1 MDRMTVKILPVT
13 GREFFLWIIK
23 PAFYK
28 KNIYISL
35 SFLILFSLG
44 SIYIVW
50 WFIFPALVLLLLIL
64 LALLSFFFDYRKLSK
79 LAQNSTVAIDENE
92 IQITETLVNVAFKW
106 SSVRKIKIE
115 PEFMAI
121 SLKERGEGVVIVKRC
136 FPSELEAEEF
146 FKKAE
151 QYWKEAQK
159 EK

>member
-1 MDRMTVKILPVT
+1 M
-13 GREFFLWIIK
+13 
-23 PAFYK
+23 
-28 KNIYISL
+28 
-35 SFLILFSLG
+35 G

-50 WFIFPALVLLLLIL
+50 WLIYPALVLLLLIL
-64 LALLSFFFDYRKLSK
+64 LTGLGFFYDYRKVSK
-79 LAQNSTVAIDENE
+79 LDPSTRVTIDENE
-92 IQITETLVNVAFKW
+92 IQITETLANVTVRW